1 MKRQSL
7 DGFTLVELLI
17 VITVIAILAAL
28 TLNIAGF
35 INEKS
40 ARERA
45 KTEIE
50 ALSAALND
58 YKAVHGDY
66 PLSASPQTNA
76 NSTDQTL
83 YTNLSPATGKVYF
96 DFPKGMTNAN
106 KAVIDPFGNAYGYQY
121 PGDPN
126 RSGTNFFD
134 LFSTANKGTNIN
146 AWIKN
151 W

>member
-1 MKRQSL
+1 MKRPPSH
-7 DGFTLVELLI
+7 GFTLIELLI

-28 TLNIAGF
+28 TMNVAGYVQD
-35 INEKS
+35 KA

-45 KTEIE
+45 RTEIE
-50 ALSAALND
+50 SIGAALTS
-58 YKAVHGDY
+58 YKAEHGDY

-76 NSTDQTL
+76 NSTDQTI
-83 YTNLSPATGKVYF
+83 YTNLSPLTGKVYHE
-96 DFPKGMTNAN
+96 FPKGMTNAN
-106 KAVIDPFGNAYGYQY
+106 KAVIDPFGNGYGYQY

-126 RSGTNFFD
+126 RSGAGFYD
-134 LFSTANKGTNIN
+134 LFSTANKGANSN